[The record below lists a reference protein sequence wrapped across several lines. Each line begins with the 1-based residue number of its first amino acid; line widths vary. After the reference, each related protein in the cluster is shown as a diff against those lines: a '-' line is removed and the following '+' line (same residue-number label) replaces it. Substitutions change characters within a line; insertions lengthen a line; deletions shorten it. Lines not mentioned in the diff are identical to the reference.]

1 MRFVEEKLKRM
12 EQWIR
17 KNKNKNTTIRIR
29 ILSHHRISSLLSSL
43 FPFTIEI
50 TLLKKTLYTPKFVV
64 VAIFVF
70 HLHRRLRPTKYS
82 KIYHLSP
89 FFFFFCSG
97 SLNRIVHAHRLCF
110 DFAFLW
116 TVSFLF
122 VFFFVF
128 FFIHRVLTSRKF
140 TRKSIDFSYNKKK
153 NLSYG
158 DKFNLRVFVRS

>member
-122 VFFFVF
+122 VFFLFSF
-128 FFIHRVLTSRKF
+128 L
-140 TRKSIDFSYNKKK
+140 SIEF
-153 NLSYG
+153 
-158 DKFNLRVFVRS
+158 

>member
-89 FFFFFCSG
+89 FFFFFFVPARWIESYT
-97 SLNRIVHAHRLCF
+97 RIGYVSISRF
-110 DFAFLW
+110 FGPFLFCLFFFLF
-116 TVSFLF
+116 SFL
-122 VFFFVF
+122 
-128 FFIHRVLTSRKF
+128 
-140 TRKSIDFSYNKKK
+140 SIEF
-153 NLSYG
+153 
-158 DKFNLRVFVRS
+158 